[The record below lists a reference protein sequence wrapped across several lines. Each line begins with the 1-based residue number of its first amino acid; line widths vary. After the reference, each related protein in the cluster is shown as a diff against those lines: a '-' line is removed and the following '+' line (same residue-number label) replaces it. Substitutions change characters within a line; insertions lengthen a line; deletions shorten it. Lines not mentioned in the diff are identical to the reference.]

1 MIFGRWRS
9 LDRQRTAAADEAP
22 PGSLRDH
29 LSAPLPGPDT
39 PLTDLPL
46 LAVDVETTGLDA
58 SRDHVL
64 AIGWIP
70 VDGEVID
77 LAGARRVV
85 LRADAEVGQSATIH
99 GLTDDDLAGGKP
111 PVEALGEVLQAL
123 AGRVLLAHHASIET
137 DFLAAACRRA
147 FGVPLLTTSV
157 DTLALQHR
165 LLTEGAGAVVEPRP
179 GSLRLWAARERYG
192 LPRYRTHE
200 PLTDALACAELYLA
214 QTAELALRSRKPL
227 TLKAV
232 RSP

>member
-1 MIFGRWRS
+1 MIFGRVRS
-9 LDRQRTAAADEAP
+9 LERQRTAAADKTP
-22 PGSLRDH
+22 PGPLRDY
-29 LSAPLPGPDT
+29 LLTPLPEPST
-39 PLTDLPL
+39 PVESLPL
-46 LAVDVETTGLDA
+46 LAIDIETTGLDT

-99 GLTDDDLAGGKP
+99 GLTDDDLAEGVP

-165 LLTEGAGAVVEPRP
+165 LVTEGVGAVAEPGP
-179 GSLRLWAARERYG
+179 GPCGCGQRGSATGCPATG
-192 LPRYRTHE
+192 RT
-200 PLTDALACAELYLA
+200 
-214 QTAELALRSRKPL
+214 S
-227 TLKAV
+227 
-232 RSP
+232 RSPMRSPAPSSTSRRRPSSRCDRASR